1 MNGQELAGFG
11 RRIVATGIDVVVVP
25 LLAVIIMLVT
35 GTLEHAE
42 DYVGYRPVVT
52 AILLGAASYLI
63 LNGWLLWKYGQTLGK
78 KLLGI
83 AIVMDVDN
91 SKPSIVRLLLVRGLF
106 FPLLYLIV
114 VPWMLLLLLPIVD
127 QAFIFRKDRRCLH
140 DLVAG
145 TRIVRAA

>member
-1 MNGQELAGFG
+1 MNGQELSGRG
-11 RRIVATGIDVVVVP
+11 RRIVATAIDVVLVP

-42 DYVGYRPVVT
+42 DFAGYRPVVT
-52 AILLGAASYLI
+52 AILLGMTSYLI

-83 AIVMDVDN
+83 AIVMDVDQ
-91 SKPSIVRLLLVRGLF
+91 SKPSIVRLLFVRGLF

-114 VPWMLLLLLPIVD
+114 VPWILVLPIID
-127 QAFIFRKDRRCLH
+127 QAFIFRKNRRCVH

-145 TRIVRAA
+145 TRVVRAG